1 MGPAVPDRPMNT
13 VPGLGGVQVAR
24 LLLGGYFF
32 IPYLV
37 LYASSVDV
45 SLSLLLAIEA
55 FFALLI
61 VLFDLPAGHL
71 ADRIGPRQ
79 ALILGALLQGGAAAL
94 LGLAPSAAVFWAT
107 QPLFAAATALTMG
120 ADAALTAGV
129 LRAGGCADAFE
140 TTERAFQSLQLATTA
155 LVLTSASALSM
166 IGMHWTFLATA
177 FAQLAAAVILS
188 RVPDVRSPSDEDRIS
203 LGVRLRGLVRG
214 VRGTPGLPVDL
225 LAMILVGT
233 AFSVL
238 LYLTPVYYVRAG
250 LSEGL
255 VGMAAAGVALAAAA
269 AAIVLPAQ
277 WSLRVSV
284 AAAIVAAAALAA
296 TWAAVVLAAA
306 VVVQAAQAR
315 LLPRFRA
322 RVLDDLRDHGEA
334 SAMSIV
340 TTSRNLGFAVLAPFV
355 GVLTAWTGPGGLA
368 VLCAVLFAVAGAAM
382 SARLSGRRRHEPVV
396 A

>member
-1 MGPAVPDRPMNT
+1 MSG
-13 VPGLGGVQVAR
+13 VPGLAKVQVAR

-37 LYASSVDV
+37 LYASSVHV

-94 LGLAPSAAVFWAT
+94 LGLLPSAAVFWAT

-120 ADAALTAGV
+120 ADAALAAGV
-129 LRAGGCADAFE
+129 LRAAGRAEHFE
-140 TTERAFQSLQLATTA
+140 ATERVFQSTQLAGTA
-155 LVLTSASALSM
+155 LVLTSASALSL

-177 FAQLAAAVILS
+177 VAQLAAVVVLS
-188 RVPDVRSPSDEDRIS
+188 RVADVRSPSDEDRIS

-214 VRGTPGLPVDL
+214 VRGTKGLPLDL
-225 LAMILVGT
+225 VAMILVGT

-238 LYLTPVYYVRAG
+238 LYLTPVYYVAAG
-250 LSEGL
+250 LGEGL
-255 VGMAAAGVALAAAA
+255 VGVAAAGVALAASTAA
-269 AAIVLPAQ
+269 LVLPTR
-277 WSLRVSV
+277 WSPRVSV
-284 AAAIVAAAALAA
+284 ALAVVAAAALAA
-296 TWAAVVLAAA
+296 PWVTVVLAAA

-322 RVLDDLRDHGEA
+322 RVLDDLREHGEA

-340 TTSRNLGFAVLAPFV
+340 TTSRNLGFAVVAPFV

-382 SARLSGRRRHEPVV
+382 SARLSGRRRYEPVV

>member
-1 MGPAVPDRPMNT
+1 MTTA
-13 VPGLGGVQVAR
+13 PGLAKVQTAR

-32 IPYLV
+32 VPYLV
-37 LYASSVDV
+37 LYASSVDI

-61 VLFDLPAGHL
+61 VLLDLPAGHL

-94 LGLAPSAAVFWAT
+94 LGVAPSAAVFWAT

-120 ADAALTAGV
+120 ADAALAAGV
-129 LRAGGCADAFE
+129 QRAAGRADAFE
-140 TTERAFQSLQLATTA
+140 ARERVFQSLQLATTA
-155 LVLTSASALSM
+155 LVLTSASALSL
-166 IGMHWTFLATA
+166 IGMRWTFLATA
-177 FAQLAAAVILS
+177 AAQLAAVMVLACT
-188 RVPDVRSPSDEDRIS
+188 PDVRSPSDVDRVS
-203 LGVRLRGLVRG
+203 LRVRLRGLARG
-214 VRGTPGLPVDL
+214 VRGTPGLSVDL
-225 LAMILVGT
+225 VAMILVGT
-233 AFSVL
+233 AFAVL

-250 LSEGL
+250 LGEGL
-255 VGMAAAGVALAAAA
+255 VGVAAAGVALAASTAA
-269 AAIVLPAQ
+269 LVLPAQ

-284 AAAIVAAAALAA
+284 ALAVVAAAALASSWVA
-296 TWAAVVLAAA
+296 LVLAAA

-322 RVLDDLRDHGEA
+322 RVLDDLRGHGEA

-355 GVLTAWTGPGGLA
+355 GVLTASTGPGGLA
-368 VLCAVLFAVAGAAM
+368 VLCAVLFAAAGAAM
-382 SARLSGRRRHEPVV
+382 STRLSRHLETV
-396 A
+396 

>member
-1 MGPAVPDRPMNT
+1 MTAA
-13 VPGLGGVQVAR
+13 PGLARVQVAR

-32 IPYLV
+32 VPYLV

-61 VLFDLPAGHL
+61 VLLDLPAGHL

-79 ALILGALLQGGAAAL
+79 ALILGALLQGSAAAL

-120 ADAALTAGV
+120 ADAALAAGV
-129 LRAGGCADAFE
+129 LRAAGRADAFE
-140 TTERAFQSLQLATTA
+140 ASERVFQSLQLAATA
-155 LVLTSASALSM
+155 LVLTSASALSL
-166 IGMHWTFLATA
+166 IGMSATFLATA
-177 FAQLAAAVILS
+177 AGQLAAVGILLL
-188 RVPDVRSPSDEDRIS
+188 VKDVRSPSDVDRIS
-203 LGVRLRGLVRG
+203 LRARVRGLARG
-214 VRGTPGLPVDL
+214 VREAPGLSADL

-233 AFSVL
+233 AFAVL

-250 LSEGL
+250 LGETL
-255 VGMAAAGVALAAAA
+255 VGVAAAGVALAASTAA
-269 AAIVLPAQ
+269 LLLPAQ
-277 WSLRVSV
+277 WSVRVSV
-284 AAAIVAAAALAA
+284 ALAVVAAAALASP
-296 TWAAVVLAAA
+296 WIAAVLVAA
-306 VVVQAAQAR
+306 VVVQTAQAR
-315 LLPRFRA
+315 LVPRFRA
-322 RVLDDLRDHGEA
+322 RVLDDLHTHGEA

-368 VLCAVLFAVAGAAM
+368 VLCAALFAVAGAAM
-382 SARLSGRRRHEPVV
+382 STRLSAGKQLETV
-396 A
+396 